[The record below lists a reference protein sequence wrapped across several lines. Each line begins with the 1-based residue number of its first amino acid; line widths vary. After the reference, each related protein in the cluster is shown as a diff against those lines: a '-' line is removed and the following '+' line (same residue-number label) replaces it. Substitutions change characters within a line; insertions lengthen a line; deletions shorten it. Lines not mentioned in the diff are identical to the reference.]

1 MSTRFMVPESAEGCL
16 CCVCLGFG
24 LFSLFRVCKQLFQ
37 VMKSPCKLSPLSILK
52 NPFDP
57 FKSMRKHV
65 YIMISIMFMYQHSS
79 TVLLYQQY
87 IGCKQT
93 ILFEKF
99 MMQIWFFYNQY
110 LSSQQ
115 TASLKLLDISSQ
127 FFFG

>member
-1 MSTRFMVPESAEGCL
+1 
-16 CCVCLGFG
+16 
-24 LFSLFRVCKQLFQ
+24 
-37 VMKSPCKLSPLSILK
+37 
-52 NPFDP
+52 
-57 FKSMRKHV
+57 
-65 YIMISIMFMYQHSS
+65 MFMYQHSS
-79 TVLLYQQY
+79 TALLYQQY

-127 FFFG
+127 FFLVKDSAINVDIMIHTVQKSWPCQNTVETFDLCVREVLNRVLAFVLV